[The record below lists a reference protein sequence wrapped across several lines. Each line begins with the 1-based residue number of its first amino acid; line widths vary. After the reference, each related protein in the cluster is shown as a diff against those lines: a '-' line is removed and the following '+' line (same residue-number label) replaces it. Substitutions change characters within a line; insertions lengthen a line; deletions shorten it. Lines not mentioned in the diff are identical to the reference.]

1 MAESRQQEE
10 YFRSLV
16 QDSQDVIMICDGRG
30 VLEYVS
36 PVAERVIGTEEAL
49 RSVDDPRSSTLAEV
63 LLVDPTVVTEALRLA
78 KDEGLR
84 CSTSRPT
91 VGSSRPRSPRV
102 PTGSWSPC
110 ATSPRG

>member
-63 LLVDPTVVTEALRLA
+63 LATPKPSIGRSVARLQV
-78 KDEGLR
+78 LL
-84 CSTSRPT
+84 
-91 VGSSRPRSPRV
+91 VGSN
-102 PTGSWSPC
+102 T
-110 ATSPRG
+110 